1 MAFLVILFIVVP
13 IAELFVIIQV
23 GQLIGVWPT
32 LALLLADALLGSLL
46 LRHQGRGA
54 WRRFN
59 AALAERRFPGKEV
72 ADGVLIVIGGT
83 LLLTPGFI
91 TDIAGLLLLIP
102 PTGRSP
108 GGCCAASPSAASPSS
123 AFPGGFGG
131 AGGACPSGDSPYDVD
146 ASGRGD
152 AAQRR
157 RCRATA
163 AAKRRLAPDPG
174 RQAPPI
180 GPRASTLR
188 LR

>member
-32 LALLLADALLGSLL
+32 LALLLGDALLGSLL

-59 AALAERRFPGKEV
+59 AALVERRFPGKEV

-83 LLLTPGFI
+83 LLLTPGFL

-102 PTGRSP
+102 PTRAVARRLLRRFTVGRFTVVSMP
-108 GGCCAASPSAASPSS
+108 GGLGGSAGPTP
-123 AFPGGFGG
+123 PGGR
-131 AGGACPSGDSPYDVD
+131 PYDFD
-146 ASGRGD
+146 ASAEEMPPNGGSGE
-152 AAQRR
+152 
-157 RCRATA
+157 
-163 AAKRRLAPDPG
+163 RRLP
-174 RQAPPI
+174 
-180 GPRASTLR
+180 
-188 LR
+188 